1 METIGQQEQ
10 FTRAGLRPGSS
21 TGEWSNLGQ
30 LMKSRYP
37 GAAPGVLP
45 QALFS
50 VGDAA
55 PSPGDFPQ
63 AVPF

>member
-1 METIGQQEQ
+1 MESIGQQER
-10 FTRAGLRPGSS
+10 FRAGLRPGSS
-21 TGEWSNLGQ
+21 TEWSNLGQ